1 MIVVDANI
9 LVRAVLD
16 KRMKSLLETYAGR
29 EARLFTPE
37 VAFHD
42 IQKSLPEILAK
53 RSKSG
58 GDLSAGCMAVMK
70 TTGQF
75 CRRLSGSAAR
85 SGPRMMIFSGPV
97 LPGQPIAWR
106 SFSEGKPACLDE
118 KRD

>member
-1 MIVVDANI
+1 MIVVDANT

-58 GDLSAGCMAVMK
+58 GDLSV
-70 TTGQF
+70 
-75 CRRLSGSAAR
+75 CRLHGRDEDDW
-85 SGPRMMIFSGPV
+85 PV
-97 LPGQPIAWR
+97 LPTALGLRCPIRTEDADFFGTGVAGTTNR
-106 SFSEGKPACLDE
+106 MEIFL
-118 KRD
+118 RR

>member
-58 GDLSAGCMAVMK
+58 GDLSV
-70 TTGQF
+70 
-75 CRRLSGSAAR
+75 CRLHGRDENDWPVLPTALGIR
-85 SGPRMMIFSGPV
+85 SGPRMLIFSGPV